1 MIKFFVKLNARAT
14 IFLKQDS
21 TGKATSSS
29 TRRFVIPR
37 MTYSSIVIHCVSP
50 VYTYCIEG
58 SQATLLLLI
67 KLPFFFTINARRKC
81 NAFLTSIPRVERRGG
96 GTHRGTFMP
105 IIARHPRGESF
116 LLARG
121 WLHGIPI
128 YHRRNAL
135 HNLVHYF
142 CTPASV
148 LI

>member
-58 SQATLLLLI
+58 SQATPLLLI

-81 NAFLTSIPRVERRGG
+81 NAFLTSIPRVERRSG
-96 GTHRGTFMP
+96 GTHRGTGNLYADNSPPPSWGKFP
-105 IIARHPRGESF
+105 LGERLVARNPHLSSTKCS
-116 LLARG
+116 A
-121 WLHGIPI
+121 
-128 YHRRNAL
+128 
-135 HNLVHYF
+135 
-142 CTPASV
+142 
-148 LI
+148 